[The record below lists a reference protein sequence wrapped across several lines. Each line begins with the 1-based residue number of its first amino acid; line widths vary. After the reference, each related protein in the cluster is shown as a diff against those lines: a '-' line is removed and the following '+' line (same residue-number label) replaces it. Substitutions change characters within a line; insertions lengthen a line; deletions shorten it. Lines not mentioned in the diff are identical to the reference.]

1 MGRVSARRAADT
13 KEEQITMDRPYI
25 AADLLAGRRLGFAC
39 LVRGKP
45 KMKTYDGRKWQNGPH
60 LRVSIELLRDVFH
73 YLDAIDVR
81 LFRLSSQTAPYITH
95 PTLPQFWH
103 QLEKCRDE
111 LADLGAL
118 ARRYDL
124 RLSMHPGQ
132 YTLLNAA
139 DEAVY
144 AASLRDLDY
153 HAALLDALGLGPEHK
168 VITHV
173 GGVYGD
179 KAAAMGRFVA
189 RYEALPAHIKAR
201 LVLENDETS
210 YALPDVLAIHA
221 QTGIPVVW
229 DWLHHEVNN
238 PDAIPA
244 DEATRLAVATWPAG
258 QSPKI
263 HYSSQRRE
271 ERQVT
276 RRDRAT
282 GAAVV
287 GTAAPL
293 GGQHADYID
302 AAEFARYLSTVSD
315 LPFDIMLEAKAKDL
329 ALIKLRDE
337 LRGETSIGK

>member
-1 MGRVSARRAADT
+1 
-13 KEEQITMDRPYI
+13 MDRP
-25 AADLLAGRRLGFAC
+25 ADLLAGRRLGFAC

-45 KMKTYDGRKWQNGPH
+45 KMKTYDGRKWQNSPH
-60 LRVSIELLRDVFH
+60 LRVSIALLRDVFA

-95 PTLPQFWH
+95 PTLAQFWH
-103 QLEKCRDE
+103 QLDECRDE

-179 KAAAMGRFVA
+179 KDASMARFAA
-189 RYEALPAHIKAR
+189 RYETLPAHIRAR

-210 YALPDVLAIHA
+210 YSLPDVLAIHA
-221 QTGIPVVW
+221 RTGIPVVW
-229 DWLHHEVNN
+229 DWLHHAVNN
-238 PDAIPA
+238 PGDIPA

-258 QSPKI
+258 QVPKI
-263 HYSSQRRE
+263 HFSSQRTE
-271 ERQVT
+271 ERVVN

-282 GAAVV
+282 GATVAS
-287 GTAAPL
+287 TAAPL
-293 GGQHADYID
+293 SGQHAEYID
-302 AAEFARYLSTVSD
+302 ATEFARYLADVRD

-329 ALIKLRDE
+329 ALLKLRDD
-337 LRGETSIGK
+337 LNALPSLSPVLTHSR

>member
-1 MGRVSARRAADT
+1 MARRGWAAVRS
-13 KEEQITMDRPYI
+13 EGWAEVQGS
-25 AADLLAGRRLGFAC
+25 AAGLLAGRRLGFAC
-39 LVRGKP
+39 LVRGRAKL
-45 KMKTYDGRKWQNGPH
+45 KSYDGRKWQNGPH
-60 LRVSIELLRDVFH
+60 LRVSIGLLREVFD

-81 LFRLSSQTAPYITH
+81 MFRLSSQTAPYITH
-95 PTLPQFWH
+95 PTMPQFWH
-103 QLEKCRDE
+103 QLEECAGE
-111 LADLGAL
+111 LAELGAL

-179 KAAAMGRFVA
+179 KAASLARFAA
-189 RYEALPAHIKAR
+189 RYAELSAHIRAR

-210 YALPDVLAIHA
+210 YSLPDVLAVHA
-221 QTGIPVVW
+221 EVGIPVVW
-229 DWLHHEVNN
+229 DWLHHAVND
-238 PDAIPA
+238 PDRIPA
-244 DEATRLAVATWPAG
+244 AEATRLAVATWPTG
-258 QSPKI
+258 QMPKI
-263 HYSSQRRE
+263 HFSSQRTE
-271 ERQVT
+271 ERQVA

-282 GAAVV
+282 GAVRAAA
-287 GTAAPL
+287 AAPL
-293 GGQHADYID
+293 AGQHADYI
-302 AAEFARYLSTVSD
+302 AADEFAAYLASVRE

-329 ALIKLRDE
+329 ALLKLRED
-337 LRGETSIGK
+337 LAALPVSAAA

>member
-1 MGRVSARRAADT
+1 
-13 KEEQITMDRPYI
+13 
-25 AADLLAGRRLGFAC
+25 
-39 LVRGKP
+39 
-45 KMKTYDGRKWQNGPH
+45 MKSYDGRKWQNGPH
-60 LRVSIELLRDVFH
+60 LRVSVGLLREVFD
-73 YLDAIDVR
+73 YLDTIDVR

-95 PTLPQFWH
+95 PTLAQFWH
-103 QLEKCRDE
+103 QLDECRDE

-118 ARRYDL
+118 ARRYNL

-139 DEAVY
+139 GEAVY
-144 AASLRDLDY
+144 AASLRDFDY

-189 RYEALPAHIKAR
+189 RYETLPAHIKAR

-210 YALPDVLAIHA
+210 YSLPDVLSIHA
-221 QTGIPVVW
+221 QVGIPIVW
-229 DWLHHEVNN
+229 DWLHHAVNN
-238 PDAIPA
+238 PDNISAA
-244 DEATRLAVATWPAG
+244 EATRLAVATWPTG
-258 QSPKI
+258 QVPKI
-263 HYSSQRRE
+263 HYSTQRLE

-282 GAAVV
+282 GAVLAS
-287 GTAAPL
+287 TAAPL
-293 GGQHADYID
+293 SGQHAEYID
-302 AAEFARYLSTVSD
+302 AAEFAEYLSTVPD

-329 ALIKLRDE
+329 ALLKLRDD
-337 LRGETSIGK
+337 LAMVACPNSIALQPT